1 MSNIRPVTAGCRKE
15 PRQPFAMKASP
26 LQDLHERNGAVFLQR
41 EGWRLP
47 AHFRDPAAEYDAV
60 RSGAGWFDLADRA
73 MVSVTGPDSAEWLQG
88 MLSND
93 VQVLG
98 TGEGTPAAVLNIQG
112 KILADVRV
120 FRTGD
125 AFLLDLDEPLLPG
138 VLAHLHRYLIADEVE
153 LGDLSPRFSLVSVQG
168 PAAEAALARLL
179 GTDPLPATDLS
190 HREFEWAGGGVRV
203 IRATH
208 TGEPGFDLAAP
219 AGALP
224 GLAALPAVRDLPWI
238 GVHAQEVL
246 RIEAGIP
253 RYGVDMDAETLLLET
268 CLDNAVSFAKGCYLG
283 QETVERIHSRG
294 HVNRKLVGLR
304 VEGHLVPG
312 RDDPVLHDGRPVGR
326 VTSATASPRL
336 QCPIALGYVHR
347 DCTEPGSAVT
357 IAHGAREVAAAV
369 HALPF

>member
-1 MSNIRPVTAGCRKE
+1 MKE
-15 PRQPFAMKASP
+15 SP

-60 RSGAGWFDLADRA
+60 RSGAGWLDLADRA
-73 MVSVTGPDSAEWLQG
+73 LVSVTGPDGAEWLQG

-93 VQVLG
+93 VKALG
-98 TGEGTPAAVLNIQG
+98 TGQGAPAAVLNVQG

-120 FRTGD
+120 FRTD
-125 AFLLDLDEPLLPG
+125 DSFLLELDEPLLPG

-153 LGDLSPRFSLVSVQG
+153 LDDLSRRLALVSVQG
-168 PAAEAALARLL
+168 PEAEAVLARF
-179 GTDPLPATDLS
+179 LPADSLPASDLS
-190 HREFEWAGGGVRV
+190 HRESEWEGGRVRV

-219 AGALP
+219 AEALAA
-224 GLAALPAVRDLPWI
+224 LAALPAVRGVPWI
-238 GVHAQEVL
+238 GGHAREVL

-268 CLDNAVSFAKGCYLG
+268 CLDNAVSFTKGCYLG

-294 HVNRKLVGLR
+294 HVNRKLVGLKA
-304 VEGHLVPG
+304 EGHLVPG
-312 RDDPVLHDGRPVGR
+312 LDDPVLRDGRPMGR
-326 VTSATASPRL
+326 VTSATVSPRL

-347 DCTEPGSAVT
+347 DCAEPGSAVT
-357 IAHGAREVAAAV
+357 IAHGPRKIAAAV
-369 HALPF
+369 HALPFRPPPGP

>member
-1 MSNIRPVTAGCRKE
+1 
-15 PRQPFAMKASP
+15 MKTSP
-26 LQDLHERNGAVFLQR
+26 LQDLHEQNGAVFLER

-60 RSGAGWFDLADRA
+60 RSVAGWLDLADRA
-73 MVSVTGPDSAEWLQG
+73 LVSVTGPDSAEWLQG

-93 VQVLG
+93 LEVLG
-98 TGEGTPAAVLNIQG
+98 TGEGAPAAVLNIQG

-153 LGDLSPRFSLVSVQG
+153 LGDLSQRLALVSLQG
-168 PAAEAALARLL
+168 PEAEAVLARFLPA
-179 GTDPLPATDLS
+179 DSLPATDLS
-190 HREFEWAGGGVRV
+190 HRESRWAGGELRV

-219 AGALP
+219 PKALAAM
-224 GLAALPAVRDLPWI
+224 AALPALRGVPWI
-238 GVHAQEVL
+238 GGHAQEVL

-268 CLDNAVSFAKGCYLG
+268 CLDRAVSFTKGCYLG

-294 HVNRKLVGLR
+294 HVNRKLVGLK

-312 RDDPVLHDGRPVGR
+312 RDDPVLHDGRPTGR

-347 DCTEPGSAVT
+347 DCAEPGSAVT
-357 IAHGAREVAAAV
+357 IAHGDRKVAAAV